1 MKPAETAVTEWQ
13 AANVG
18 HTQVN
23 LNASVR
29 RDITGKV
36 YSMSARVSLQ
46 FLSNSQ
52 LSVAAY
58 TMIPKLKGFSTYCS

>member
-1 MKPAETAVTEWQ
+1 MKLVKTAVTEWQ

-29 RDITGKV
+29 RAIMGKA
-36 YSMSARVSLQ
+36 YNMNAQVSCHL
-46 FLSNSQ
+46 
-52 LSVAAY
+52 VC
-58 TMIPKLKGFSTYCS
+58 FSTSHLLLCKEVMLELNNSKL